1 MPTTFWGGGKF
12 WQLTPPDCWSQ
23 LPKLPQK
30 KVQLAYNERTLVNF
44 Y

>member
-12 WQLTPPDCWSQ
+12 WQLTPSDCWTQ

-30 KVQLAYNERTLVNF
+30 KVVGIQSTTRLQ
-44 Y
+44 